1 MKCPKCKKEINDNAT
16 FCKYCGEKVE
26 NIQLQSEDFGD
37 NSKEISSFTICPNCE
52 KKMDK
57 SKSFCTFC
65 GTPLNTCCEEKT
77 KKKSKK
83 NGVRIALMGLLF
95 FILAGVV
102 VVTTYL
108 IKNSKSIIVETADKE
123 KMQEAKNEEKGKKE
137 PEEYSII
144 KEYSEIEESSELR
157 ENKEKTDNSAQKEN
171 NNTNTKTELGIDVE
185 QETAKIEEIYNTT
198 FSHIKDNSLK
208 KTIVEDGFSIYSDND
223 NLKLIFA
230 SKDYS
235 KINYDCFYCYQN
247 EKLIFAFY
255 EGTTSAH
262 YFYFKDEKMIRWRKC
277 EDVSNSEE
285 GINHDMEDSTEYS
298 QWESTVQQNART
310 LKLAW
315 NTAGTPEETE
325 AEYILPESDS
335 RIITKSE
342 LDGLTKEEIRL
353 ARNEIYAR
361 HGRKFD
367 DEELQAYFEKFDW
380 YHPMIEPEDFD
391 ESVFNY
397 YETENRRFIVQYEK
411 ERGYR

>member
-1 MKCPKCKKEINDNAT
+1 
-16 FCKYCGEKVE
+16 
-26 NIQLQSEDFGD
+26 
-37 NSKEISSFTICPNCE
+37 
-52 KKMDK
+52 
-57 SKSFCTFC
+57 
-65 GTPLNTCCEEKT
+65 
-77 KKKSKK
+77 
-83 NGVRIALMGLLF
+83 
-95 FILAGVV
+95 
-102 VVTTYL
+102 
-108 IKNSKSIIVETADKE
+108 
-123 KMQEAKNEEKGKKE
+123 
-137 PEEYSII
+137 
-144 KEYSEIEESSELR
+144 
-157 ENKEKTDNSAQKEN
+157 
-171 NNTNTKTELGIDVE
+171 
-185 QETAKIEEIYNTT
+185 
-198 FSHIKDNSLK
+198 
-208 KTIVEDGFSIYSDND
+208 
-223 NLKLIFA
+223 
-230 SKDYS
+230 
-235 KINYDCFYCYQN
+235 
-247 EKLIFAFY
+247 
-255 EGTTSAH
+255 
-262 YFYFKDEKMIRWRKC
+262 MIRWRKC